1 MTICS
6 KTIFYERSKPMGRL
20 NKKGTFTPMIPMII
34 ILIVLLIIG
43 IVVLFANL

>member
-1 MTICS
+1 
-6 KTIFYERSKPMGRL
+6 MGRL

-43 IVVLFANL
+43 VVVLFANL

>member
-1 MTICS
+1 
-6 KTIFYERSKPMGRL
+6 MGRL

-34 ILIVLLIIG
+34 ILFVLLIIG

>member
-1 MTICS
+1 
-6 KTIFYERSKPMGRL
+6 MGRL

-34 ILIVLLIIG
+34 ILIVLLIVG

>member
-1 MTICS
+1 
-6 KTIFYERSKPMGRL
+6 MGRL

>member
-1 MTICS
+1 
-6 KTIFYERSKPMGRL
+6 MGRL
-20 NKKGTFTPMIPMII
+20 NKKGTFTPMIPLIL